1 MRQRESRET
10 AGHRAADPGER
21 SADEQVAAAAVAF
34 APPRRPRATAIP
46 AAYGTADTLST

>member
-21 SADEQVAAAAVAF
+21 SADEQVAAAVVGT
-34 APPRRPRATAIP
+34 PPRHPRAAAIP